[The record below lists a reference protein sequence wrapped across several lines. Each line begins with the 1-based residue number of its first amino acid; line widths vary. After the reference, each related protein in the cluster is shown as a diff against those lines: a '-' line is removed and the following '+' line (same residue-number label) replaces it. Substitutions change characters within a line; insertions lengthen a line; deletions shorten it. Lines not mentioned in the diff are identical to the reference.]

1 MKAVAPKTRTSN
13 SLNVTVAGAVTGHQ
27 LGFRRDAKKPTK
39 LSANTSVNSPKPMG
53 CIGFVP
59 AAVERF
65 DLVLIVFGVHLPR
78 PPSKTAE
85 HRMTT
90 CLVARALPALA
101 FVWIASVGAG
111 RALADDAGA
120 PLGVVDASDDHSV
133 DAAPPAVSPPVLVTR
148 AEPVY
153 PAEALAQRLEAKV
166 GVEAVVDEQGAVVR
180 ARALA
185 PPQGHGFDEAAIDAV
200 KRSVFEPARSSGVP
214 ITSVIEIAYE
224 FRPPAPVSVPP
235 SAKIPPERP
244 KAPAVQE
251 AVLPTTVVTAR
262 RIYSASI
269 LEPESVAASDSTTGQ
284 AELALRPRLRT
295 ENVLEAVPGLFTVQ
309 HAGGG
314 KAQQYFMRG
323 FDLDHGTD
331 IAFFVDG
338 APINA
343 DSHAHGQGFSD
354 LHFII
359 PETIDTVESTK
370 GPYSAR
376 VGDFATAGSVT
387 FHLADHLNENVG
399 RVEVGPDGHKR
410 AVAAMS
416 PNLGEDWRMLAAAEL
431 FNENGPVIH
440 PEDYT
445 RFNGYLKVARRLD
458 AESDV
463 SLLLTAYGGTWN
475 MSGVLPARAV
485 CGEGDGTPRP
495 VAYSGSNCLSR
506 WDSVDPSQGG
516 ASQRFMALL
525 SYSRQIDRGDIEA
538 TAYAIHSNL
547 QLFPNDGIAA
557 PFQPAGIQYGSQI
570 EQDDT
575 RTEVG
580 TSLRMSRT
588 FNIARFDV
596 RTTAGLQLRDDPIDG
611 ALHRTEK
618 RQRLDG
624 MPGIPG
630 PVWEGNIN
638 VSELGAYAEVDSH
651 LTPWLRVVLAARED
665 RVDGA
670 LNNESPTAIYQNS
683 GYKGAEQFSPK
694 ASVIVDPLP
703 WADLFANFGQ
713 GFHTNDVRSVLIGT
727 VQGVQ
732 PTLIARATGY
742 EVGATIRP
750 LPGLTLTAVGFLL
763 DLTQELTVD
772 GDTDSTS
779 PSGPTRRYGGEFVG
793 RYQFGHGL
801 FADATLTVARARYTD
816 AADIAAG
823 MPYVTLAPTRT
834 FSAGAGAREPI
845 GPVTVVASAFCRSMA
860 DRPAT
865 QNYSL
870 VATGFTLFNAQVGL
884 RWRNFELGADISNI
898 GNATWREGQFAVNSR
913 VPGEGPNPPE
923 GMSFTPGVPR
933 EVIAHGIVYW

>member
-1 MKAVAPKTRTSN
+1 MTARASAAGSSVSAILIFVFVGVAPVRHARAEGAEGLSRSADAGALSSIDASTPAVAPDSTSA
-13 SLNVTVAGAVTGHQ
+13 T
-27 LGFRRDAKKPTK
+27 P
-39 LSANTSVNSPKPMG
+39 
-53 CIGFVP
+53 
-59 AAVERF
+59 
-65 DLVLIVFGVHLPR
+65 
-78 PPSKTAE
+78 
-85 HRMTT
+85 
-90 CLVARALPALA
+90 
-101 FVWIASVGAG
+101 
-111 RALADDAGA
+111 
-120 PLGVVDASDDHSV
+120 
-133 DAAPPAVSPPVLVTR
+133 SPPVSVTR

-153 PAEALAQRLEAKV
+153 PADALSL
-166 GVEAVVDEQGAVVR
+166 
-180 ARALA
+180 
-185 PPQGHGFDEAAIDAV
+185 
-200 KRSVFEPARSSGVP
+200 
-214 ITSVIEIAYE
+214 
-224 FRPPAPVSVPP
+224 PV
-235 SAKIPPERP
+235 
-244 KAPAVQE
+244 APAETTEQD
-251 AVLPTTVVTAR
+251 LPTVVVTGKR
-262 RIYSASI
+262 VYHASI

-331 IAFFVDG
+331 IAFFIDG

-343 DSHAHGQGFSD
+343 VSHAHGQGFSD

-387 FHLADHLNENVG
+387 FHMADHLKENLG

-416 PNLGEDWRMLAAAEL
+416 PDLGENWRLLAAAEL
-431 FNENGPVIH
+431 FNENGPFIH
-440 PEDYT
+440 PEDYN
-445 RFNGYLKVARRLD
+445 RFNGYVNVTRALD
-458 AESDV
+458 VESDV

-495 VAYSGSNCLSR
+495 VAYSGSHCLSR

-516 ASQRFMALL
+516 ASQRFMALW
-525 SYSRQIDRGDIEA
+525 SYRRHIERGDLEA

-547 QLFPNDGIAA
+547 QLFPNDGVAA
-557 PFQPAGIQYGSQI
+557 AFQPAGIQYGSQI

-575 RTEVG
+575 RTEIG
-580 TSLRMSRT
+580 TNLRMSRT
-588 FNIARFDV
+588 FALGSFAIRA
-596 RTTAGLQLRDDPIDG
+596 TAGLQVRDDAIDG

-624 MPGIPG
+624 MPGVPG

-638 VSELGAYAEVDSH
+638 VTELGAYAEVDTH

-670 LNNESPTAIYQNS
+670 LSNESATAMDQTS

-694 ASVIVDPLP
+694 ASVIVYPRSWL
-703 WADLFANFGQ
+703 DLFANFGR
-713 GFHTNDVRSVLIGT
+713 GFHTNDMRSVLVGPIN
-727 VQGVQ
+727 GVQ
-732 PTLIARATGY
+732 PTLIAQATGY

-750 LPGLTLTAVGFLL
+750 LPGLTVTAVGFLL

-772 GDTDSTS
+772 GDTASTS

-793 RYQFGHGL
+793 RYQLGHGL
-801 FADATLTVARARYTD
+801 FADATLTVAHARYTD
-816 AADIAAG
+816 AADAAAG
-823 MPYVTLAPTRT
+823 ATFVTLAPTRT
-834 FSAGAGAREPI
+834 FSAGVGAREPI

-865 QNYSL
+865 QNDSL

-884 RWRNFELGADISNI
+884 RWTHYEVGADVLNI
-898 GNATWREGQFAVNSR
+898 GDVAWREGQFAVNSR
-913 VPGEGPNPPE
+913 LPGEGPNPP
-923 GMSFTPGVPR
+923 GGVSFTPGIPR
-933 EVIAHGIVYW
+933 EVIAHGMVYW